1 MKTIERDTCLI
12 EVPSSRLPVP
22 ATAAAEAT
30 SSATGNWQQATAAQP
45 ATGAQRTTDV
55 AIAGAT
61 GYAGQ
66 ELERILSR
74 HQHANVVAAFS
85 SGTFSVEALLAAK
98 PEVAFLATPN
108 EVSAEVVPAIVDAGI
123 RVIDLS
129 GAFRLGEPALYPSWY
144 GFDHARPELLG
155 EAVYGLTEW
164 CNGELKTARL
174 VANPGCYPTS
184 ILLALRPLT
193 YMLDRTQPVICD
205 SKSGVSGAGKKSDLA
220 YSFTELFGNFKAYG
234 VGQHRHEPE
243 IRQGLHL
250 GERTSLVFVPHL
262 LPVDRGIY
270 STMHIAFSHAMSEEE
285 VATIYAETYADSP
298 FVRILPAG
306 KMPELKNVVN
316 TPYAE
321 IGFTLLQGGRRA
333 VVVSVIDNLLKGA
346 ASQAVQNFNRMLG
359 YPETEGLL

>member
-1 MKTIERDTCLI
+1 MENTHHDTCLLDAPASA
-12 EVPSSRLPVP
+12 VAFDHALPKV
-22 ATAAAEAT
+22 
-30 SSATGNWQQATAAQP
+30 
-45 ATGAQRTTDV
+45 TTV

-61 GYAGQ
+61 GYAGI
-66 ELERILSR
+66 ELEKILRR
-74 HQHANVVAAFS
+74 HPHASVVAAYS
-85 SGTFSVEALLAAK
+85 SGSFSLEKLFDAN
-98 PEVAFLATPN
+98 PEIVFLATPN
-108 EVSAEVVPAIVDAGI
+108 EVSAELVPAILDRGI
-123 RVIDLS
+123 KVIDLS
-129 GAFRLGEPALYPSWY
+129 GAFRLGEPSLYPAWY
-144 GFDHARPELLG
+144 GFTHERPELLG
-155 EAVYGLTEW
+155 EAVYGLPEW
-164 CNGELKTARL
+164 CNGELSRARL

-184 ILLALRPLT
+184 IILALRPLT
-193 YMLDRTQPVICD
+193 YLLDRSQPVICD

-250 GERTSLVFVPHL
+250 GERSTLVFVPHL
-262 LPVDRGIY
+262 IPAVRGIY
-270 STMHIAFSHAMSEEE
+270 STMHVGFTNPVSAEELE
-285 VATIYAETYADSP
+285 RIYANAYANAP
-298 FVRILPAG
+298 FVRVLPAG
-306 KMPELKNVVN
+306 QVPELKDVVN